1 MKAKGTPS
9 YVKNLLVH
17 AIKPVTVTPTPTAAA
32 LRITTTPPIDH
43 PPLSANALVSTTVP
57 CLREVTAADGP
68 SPSQG
73 YMENQTPKQAFVRK
87 VGKNTPLQ
95 QRFTFYRFLPSSHWF
110 YLFTATHPV
119 PLTFHHLLLLHLQPI
134 LS

>member
-87 VGKNTPLQ
+87 VGKTPRYNNAS
-95 QRFTFYRFLPSSHWF
+95 RFTASYHHRIGSTSSQPRIRSPSRFTT
-110 YLFTATHPV
+110 YYYYICNLF
-119 PLTFHHLLLLHLQPI
+119 
-134 LS
+134 